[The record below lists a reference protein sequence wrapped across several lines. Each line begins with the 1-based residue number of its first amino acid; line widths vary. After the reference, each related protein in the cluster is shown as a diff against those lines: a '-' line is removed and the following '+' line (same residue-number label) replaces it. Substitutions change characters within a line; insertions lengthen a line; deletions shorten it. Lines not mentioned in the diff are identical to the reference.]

1 MNKYAQKLVLLVM
14 LSFAISSAEAQT
26 KSNVKNTMKF
36 ERKLRVDDRMEWE
49 YVVEPSFSGPYSVG
63 CINKKSPKLIATTT
77 VRTFIKSRLF
87 KFSRNYYRTGTSRMK
102 ISPSQDSVIA
112 CYFKLANKAAQLRES
127 LSQVVMF
134 DGTSY
139 CYYIN
144 GQPSSTVSPS
154 DQTFVYVNQTC
165 DSLYYAT
172 RHKDREMFE
181 RVLEMIRV
189 STDQLNEIMPSL
201 LDSTYINDQGII
213 KLRIMSCDNVN

>member
-1 MNKYAQKLVLLVM
+1 MKKILLILLAL
-14 LSFAISSAEAQT
+14 LSFAISPASAQT
-26 KSNVKNTMKF
+26 NETTKKYRSVKNTMKF

-63 CINKKSPKLIATTT
+63 CVNKKSPKLIATTT
-77 VRTFIKSRLF
+77 VRTFKKSRLF

-102 ISPSQDSVIA
+102 ISPSQDSIIA

-139 CYYIN
+139 CYYVK

-154 DQTFVYVNQTC
+154 DQTFEYVNQTC

-172 RHKDREMFE
+172 RHKNRGMLD

-201 LDSTYINDQGII
+201 IDGTYYVEQNII
-213 KLRIMSCDNVN
+213 KVKPAE

>member
-1 MNKYAQKLVLLVM
+1 MKKILLILLAL
-14 LSFAISSAEAQT
+14 LSFAISPASAQT
-26 KSNVKNTMKF
+26 KETTKKYRSAKNAMKF

-77 VRTFIKSRLF
+77 VRTFKKSRLF

-102 ISPSQDSVIA
+102 ISSSQDSVIA
-112 CYFKLANKAAQLRES
+112 GYFKLANKAAQLRKTTF
-127 LSQVVMF
+127 LDIVF

-144 GQPSSTVSPS
+144 GQPSGTASPS

-165 DSLYYAT
+165 DSLYFAIKQ
-172 RHKDREMFE
+172 KDRKMLE
-181 RVLEMIRV
+181 RVIDMMQI
-189 STDQLNEIMPSL
+189 STEQLNDYISL
-201 LDSTYINDQGII
+201 SAPE
-213 KLRIMSCDNVN
+213 

>member
-1 MNKYAQKLVLLVM
+1 MKKILLVLFAL
-14 LSFAISSAEAQT
+14 LSYAISPASAQT
-26 KSNVKNTMKF
+26 NETAKKNRSDKNAMKF
-36 ERKLRVDDRMEWE
+36 EKKLRIDNQMEWE

-63 CINKKSPKLIATTT
+63 CINKKSPTLIATTT
-77 VRTFIKSRLF
+77 VRKFIKSRLF

-112 CYFKLANKAAQLRES
+112 CYFKLANKAAQLRDS

-165 DSLYYAT
+165 DSLYFAIKQ
-172 RHKDREMFE
+172 KDRKMLE
-181 RVLEMIRV
+181 RVIDMIQV
-189 STDQLNEIMPSL
+189 STEQLNEIMPAL
-201 LDSTYINDQGII
+201 LDGTYKTN
-213 KLRIMSCDNVN
+213 

>member
-1 MNKYAQKLVLLVM
+1 MKKILLILLAL
-14 LSFAISSAEAQT
+14 LSFAISPASAQT
-26 KSNVKNTMKF
+26 KETTKKYRSAKNAMKF

-77 VRTFIKSRLF
+77 ARTFKKSRLF

-102 ISPSQDSVIA
+102 ISSSQDSVIA
-112 CYFKLANKAAQLRES
+112 GYFKLANKAAQLRKTTF
-127 LSQVVMF
+127 LDIVF

-144 GQPSSTVSPS
+144 GQPSGTASPS

-165 DSLYYAT
+165 DSLYFAIKQ
-172 RHKDREMFE
+172 KDRKMLE
-181 RVLEMIRV
+181 RVIDMMQI
-189 STDQLNEIMPSL
+189 STEQLNDYISL
-201 LDSTYINDQGII
+201 SAPE
-213 KLRIMSCDNVN
+213 

>member
-1 MNKYAQKLVLLVM
+1 MNKYAQKLVLLVL

-26 KSNVKNTMKF
+26 TSNVKNTMKF

-77 VRTFIKSRLF
+77 VRTFKKSRLF

-139 CYYIN
+139 CYYVK
-144 GQPSSTVSPS
+144 GQPSCTVSPS
-154 DQTFVYVNQTC
+154 DQTFEYVNQTC

-172 RHKDREMFE
+172 RHKNRGMLE

>member
-1 MNKYAQKLVLLVM
+1 MNKILFILLALISFTE
-14 LSFAISSAEAQT
+14 LSVAGQT
-26 KSNVKNTMKF
+26 KKIRNDRRIKNAMTF
-36 ERKLRVDDRMEWE
+36 ERKLRVDDQMEWE

-77 VRTFIKSRLF
+77 TRPFLQSRLF
-87 KFSRNYYRTGTSRMK
+87 SFNRNYYRTGTSRMK

-172 RHKDREMFE
+172 RHKDREMFD
-181 RVLEMIRV
+181 RVLEMIQV

-201 LDSTYINDQGII
+201 IDGTYYVEQNII
-213 KLRIMSCDNVN
+213 KVKLAE

>member
-1 MNKYAQKLVLLVM
+1 MKKILLILLAL
-14 LSFAISSAEAQT
+14 LSFAVSPASAQT
-26 KSNVKNTMKF
+26 NETTKKSRSVKNAMKF

-77 VRTFIKSRLF
+77 VRTFKKSRLF

-102 ISPSQDSVIA
+102 ISPSQDSIIA
-112 CYFKLANKAAQLRES
+112 CYFKLANKAAQLRKS
-127 LSQVVMF
+127 LSQDVMF

-144 GQPSSTVSPS
+144 GQPSSTASPS

-165 DSLYYAT
+165 DSLYFAIKQ
-172 RHKDREMFE
+172 KDRIMLE
-181 RVLEMIRV
+181 RVIDMMQI
-189 STDQLNEIMPSL
+189 STEQLNDFISFSAPE
-201 LDSTYINDQGII
+201 
-213 KLRIMSCDNVN
+213 

>member
-1 MNKYAQKLVLLVM
+1 MKKILLILLAL
-14 LSFAISSAEAQT
+14 LSFAISPASAQT
-26 KSNVKNTMKF
+26 KETTKKYRSAKNAMIF

-77 VRTFIKSRLF
+77 VRTFKKSRLF

-102 ISPSQDSVIA
+102 ICSSQDSVIA
-112 CYFKLANKAAQLRES
+112 GYFKLANKAAQLRKTTF
-127 LSQVVMF
+127 LDIVF

-144 GQPSSTVSPS
+144 GQPSGTASPS

-165 DSLYYAT
+165 DSLYFAIKQ
-172 RHKDREMFE
+172 KDRKMLE
-181 RVLEMIRV
+181 RAIDMMQI
-189 STDQLNEIMPSL
+189 STEQLNDYISL
-201 LDSTYINDQGII
+201 SAPE
-213 KLRIMSCDNVN
+213 

>member
-1 MNKYAQKLVLLVM
+1 MNKILFILLALISFTE
-14 LSFAISSAEAQT
+14 LSVAGQT
-26 KSNVKNTMKF
+26 KKIRNDRRIKNAMTF
-36 ERKLRVDDRMEWE
+36 ERKLRVDDQMEWE

-63 CINKKSPKLIATTT
+63 CNNKKSPKLIATTT

-87 KFSRNYYRTGTSRMK
+87 KFSSNYYRIGTSRMK
-102 ISPSQDSVIA
+102 ISPSQDSIIA

-127 LSQVVMF
+127 LSQVIMF
-134 DGTSY
+134 DGTNY

-172 RHKDREMFE
+172 RHKDREMFD
-181 RVLEMIRV
+181 RVLEMIQV

-201 LDSTYINDQGII
+201 IDGTYYVEQNII
-213 KLRIMSCDNVN
+213 KVKPAE

>member
-1 MNKYAQKLVLLVM
+1 MKKILLILLAL
-14 LSFAISSAEAQT
+14 LSFAISPASAQT
-26 KSNVKNTMKF
+26 NETTKKSRSVKNAMKF
-36 ERKLRVDDRMEWE
+36 ERKLRIDDRMEWE

-102 ISPSQDSVIA
+102 ISPSQDSIIA

-139 CYYIN
+139 CYYVK

-172 RHKDREMFE
+172 RHKDREMFD

-201 LDSTYINDQGII
+201 IDGTYYVEQNII
-213 KLRIMSCDNVN
+213 KVKPAE

>member
-1 MNKYAQKLVLLVM
+1 MNKILFILLALISFTE
-14 LSFAISSAEAQT
+14 LSVAGQT
-26 KSNVKNTMKF
+26 KKIGNDRRIKNAMTF
-36 ERKLRVDDRMEWE
+36 ERKLRVDDQMEWE

-63 CINKKSPKLIATTT
+63 CNNNKSPKLIATTT

-87 KFSRNYYRTGTSRMK
+87 KFSSNYYRIGTSRMK
-102 ISPSQDSVIA
+102 ISPSQDSIIA

-127 LSQVVMF
+127 LSQVIMF
-134 DGTSY
+134 DGTNY

-172 RHKDREMFE
+172 RHKDREMFD
-181 RVLEMIRV
+181 RVLEMIQV

-201 LDSTYINDQGII
+201 IDGTYYVEQNII
-213 KLRIMSCDNVN
+213 KVKPAE

>member
-1 MNKYAQKLVLLVM
+1 MKKILLILLAL
-14 LSFAISSAEAQT
+14 LSFAISPASAQT
-26 KSNVKNTMKF
+26 NETTKKSRSVKNAIKF

-77 VRTFIKSRLF
+77 VRTFKKSRLF

-102 ISPSQDSVIA
+102 ISSSQDSVIA
-112 CYFKLANKAAQLRES
+112 GYFKLANKAAQLRKNTF
-127 LSQVVMF
+127 LDIVF

-144 GQPSSTVSPS
+144 GQPSGTASPS

-165 DSLYYAT
+165 DSLYFAIKQ
-172 RHKDREMFE
+172 KDRKMLE
-181 RVLEMIRV
+181 RVIDMMQI
-189 STDQLNEIMPSL
+189 STEQLNDYISL
-201 LDSTYINDQGII
+201 SAPE
-213 KLRIMSCDNVN
+213 

>member
-1 MNKYAQKLVLLVM
+1 MKKILLILLAL
-14 LSFAISSAEAQT
+14 LSFAIPPASAQT
-26 KSNVKNTMKF
+26 NETSKKNRSAKNAMKF
-36 ERKLRVDDRMEWE
+36 ERKLRVNDQMEWE

-63 CINKKSPKLIATTT
+63 CINRKSHKLIAITT
-77 VRTFIKSRLF
+77 VRPFVQSRLLS
-87 KFSRNYYRTGTSRMK
+87 FSRNYYKTGTSRLK

-165 DSLYYAT
+165 DSLYFAIKQ
-172 RHKDREMFE
+172 KDRKILE
-181 RVLEMIRV
+181 RVIDMIQV
-189 STDQLNEIMPSL
+189 STEQLNEIMPAL
-201 LDSTYINDQGII
+201 LDGTYKTN
-213 KLRIMSCDNVN
+213 

>member
-1 MNKYAQKLVLLVM
+1 MKKILLILLAL
-14 LSFAISSAEAQT
+14 LSFAISPASAQT
-26 KSNVKNTMKF
+26 NETTKKSRSVKNAIKF

-77 VRTFIKSRLF
+77 VRTFKKSRLF

-102 ISPSQDSVIA
+102 ISSSQDSVIA
-112 CYFKLANKAAQLRES
+112 GYFKLANKAAQLRKTTF
-127 LSQVVMF
+127 LDIVF

-144 GQPSSTVSPS
+144 GQPSGTASPS

-165 DSLYYAT
+165 DSLYFAIKQ
-172 RHKDREMFE
+172 KDRKMLE
-181 RVLEMIRV
+181 RVIDMMQI
-189 STDQLNEIMPSL
+189 STEQLNDYISL
-201 LDSTYINDQGII
+201 SAPE
-213 KLRIMSCDNVN
+213 

>member
-1 MNKYAQKLVLLVM
+1 MKKILLILLAL
-14 LSFAISSAEAQT
+14 LSFAISPASAQT
-26 KSNVKNTMKF
+26 KETTKKYRSAKNAMKF

-77 VRTFIKSRLF
+77 ARSFLQSRLF
-87 KFSRNYYRTGTSRMK
+87 SFSRNYYRTGTSRMK
-102 ISPSQDSVIA
+102 ISSSQDSVIA
-112 CYFKLANKAAQLRES
+112 GYFKLANKAAQLRES
-127 LSQVVMF
+127 LSQVIMF
-134 DGTSY
+134 DGTNY

-172 RHKDREMFE
+172 RHKDREMFY
-181 RVLEMIRV
+181 RVLEMIQV

-201 LDSTYINDQGII
+201 IDGTYYVEQNII
-213 KLRIMSCDNVN
+213 KVKPAE